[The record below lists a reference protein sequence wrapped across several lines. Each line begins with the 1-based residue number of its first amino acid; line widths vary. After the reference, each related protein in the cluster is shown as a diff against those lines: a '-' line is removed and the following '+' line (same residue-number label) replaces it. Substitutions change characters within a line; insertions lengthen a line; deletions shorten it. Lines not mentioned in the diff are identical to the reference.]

1 MATLQH
7 EGASDDDLEDAFDED
22 DGNVAEESQKT
33 REKRV
38 PEWSK
43 GRDFF
48 GFEPY
53 TTHSTWI
60 QESDRDIS
68 NLPLTSSGKI
78 TALKALL
85 LDAFEK
91 QPMEK
96 ASCEYLTPPQTLESH
111 SLYPIGKV
119 LT

>member
-1 MATLQH
+1 MFNLHH

-22 DGNVAEESQKT
+22 DGNVAEESQNT
-33 REKRV
+33 RKKRV

-48 GFEPY
+48 SFEPY
-53 TTHSTWI
+53 TTHSTWL
-60 QESDRDIS
+60 QESDKEDTK
-68 NLPLTSSGKI
+68 LPLTSSGKI

-96 ASCEYLTPPQTLESH
+96 VSLQCLKLSQTLESH
-111 SLYPIGKV
+111 SLHLIGKV